1 MARNLARQSACQC
14 CYVLLCMTSGRL
26 NVLAFAL
33 LIICPSFPLLAQA
46 LSDAHDH
53 SMPTS
58 GQITVSAE
66 GGLTFQMKV
75 NGQGPFA
82 TVFDTGAVNIISTA
96 FANQLGLK
104 IEDKPIDMGAIG
116 GSVKVRTAHIDTL
129 SIGDLI
135 IRNQTFF
142 VLDIPSGTGV
152 PQMLVGWEVL
162 QSFAVRID
170 FASEQLTFI
179 DLADFSYSGGGA
191 SVPLKLNK
199 HGNGIFFDAKVDGI
213 KGRFQLDSG
222 NETGLFLNAGFV
234 NKHHLQKKLHATLRG
249 YNGKGMGG
257 DAPDAWFARLHTLEL
272 GGIAL
277 HDPVVRLVTGK
288 DKQKLAGNIG
298 QSTLK
303 HFTVTIDCRH
313 RVMYL
318 EKLPDW
324 DQRELFSRAG
334 FLYDEQNDGDQIK
347 TVFPGGAAEA
357 AGLKAG
363 DLITAI
369 NGAKPADDPH
379 DPAFTQPV
387 GTVLHLVVRRNGVQH
402 AYDIKLRDV
411 L

>member
-1 MARNLARQSACQC
+1 MPANRPGLL
-14 CYVLLCMTSGRL
+14 VLTLVALCP
-26 NVLAFAL
+26 AFART
-33 LIICPSFPLLAQA
+33 QK

-53 SMPTS
+53 SMPPT
-58 GQITVSAE
+58 GEVTVPAE
-66 GGLTFQMKV
+66 GGLTFKMKV

-96 FANQLGLK
+96 FAKQLDLK

-116 GSVKVRTAHIDTL
+116 GSVKVRTAHLDTL

-135 IRNQTFF
+135 IRNQLFF

-152 PQMLVGWEVL
+152 PQMLVGWEIL

-170 FASEQLTFI
+170 FANSKLTFT
-179 DLADFSYSGGGA
+179 DLSKFFYGDAGA
-191 SVPLKLNK
+191 RVPLVLNK
-199 HGNGIFFDAKVDGI
+199 HGNGIYFDARVDGI
-213 KGRFQLDSG
+213 KGRFMLDSG
-222 NETGLFLNAGFV
+222 NQTGLFLNPGFV
-234 NKHHLQKKLHATLRG
+234 NRHDLRNRLQAKLLG
-249 YNGKGMGG
+249 YNGKGLGG
-257 DAPDAWFARLHTLEL
+257 DSPEAWFVRLHTLEF

-288 DKQKLAGNIG
+288 DKEKLAGNVG

-324 DQRELFSRAG
+324 NRRELFSRSG
-334 FLYDEQNDGDQIK
+334 FLYDGQEDGDQIK
-347 TVFPGGAAEA
+347 TVFPGGAADA

-369 NGAKPADDPH
+369 NGAKPADDPD
-379 DPAFTQPV
+379 DPAFNQPV
-387 GTVLHLVVRRNGVQH
+387 GTVVRLDVRRNGVQH
-402 AYDIKLRDV
+402 AYELTLQDV